1 MKKRN
6 IFGFSLVELLTALAI
21 STLIVLGIGQAF
33 ISQKVSYRAQ
43 NGLSRVQQTGRFV
56 IEYVGNDI
64 RRAGFPGDVEEASP
78 IFAGIIPALSAE
90 GGGNTSDTITVMY
103 RVDPTT
109 GVDCLGGTPP
119 TYPGIDGN
127 RYAKNQYTIADPNA
141 DGVLDLVC
149 TTFGVANTAID
160 SQILARGVQNM
171 QVMYGFNNQFV
182 SATTLAA
189 GDWAGV
195 TGVRIAFLVNSVD
208 ITTDFTDTN
217 TYALL
222 NADALGPFNDNQR
235 RRVFT
240 TTSTIRNRLDRS

>member
-43 NGLSRVQQTGRFV
+43 NGLSRVQQTGRFI

-64 RRAGFPGDVEEASP
+64 RRAGFPGDVEESNPFFNA
-78 IFAGIIPALSAE
+78 IIPALSSD
-90 GGGNTSDTITVMY
+90 GGGNVSDTITLMY
-103 RVDPTT
+103 RTT
-109 GVDCLGGTPP
+109 ADCLGVATPV
-119 TYPGIDGN
+119 YADGN
-127 RYAKNQYTIADPNA
+127 QYAKNRYSIVN
-141 DGVLDLVC
+141 GNLVC
-149 TTFGVANTAID
+149 TTFDETD
-160 SQILARGVQNM
+160 TQISADVLTRGVQNM
-171 QVMYGFNNQFV
+171 QVLYGFNNQFV
-182 SATTLAA
+182 SAATLTAA
-189 GDWAGV
+189 DWAGV
-195 TGVRIAFLVNSVD
+195 TGVRVAFLVNSVD
-208 ITTDFTDTN
+208 DTTDFTDTN

-240 TTSTIRNRLDRS
+240 TTSTMRNRLDRS